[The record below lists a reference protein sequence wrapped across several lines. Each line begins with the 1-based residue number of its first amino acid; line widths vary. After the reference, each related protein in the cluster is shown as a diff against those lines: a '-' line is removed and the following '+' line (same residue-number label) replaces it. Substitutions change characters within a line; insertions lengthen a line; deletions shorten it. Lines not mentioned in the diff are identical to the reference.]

1 MENNYSFKT
10 TQTSL
15 FKEKE
20 NLDIEFVYETDEAT
34 FFILEKDN
42 EIYWLLEV
50 FETGEIMVSDENGS
64 VLEKSERFVNLL
76 RLDI

>member
-1 MENNYSFKT
+1 METNYSFKT
-10 TQTSL
+10 TQTTL
-15 FKEKE
+15 FKERE
-20 NLDIEFVYETDEAT
+20 DLNIEFVYETDEAA

-50 FETGEIMVSDENGS
+50 FETGEIMVSDEDGS

>member
-1 MENNYSFKT
+1 METNYSFKT
-10 TQTSL
+10 TQTTL

-20 NLDIEFVYETDEAT
+20 NLNIEFVYETDEAA

-50 FETGEIMVSDENGS
+50 FETGEIMVSDEDGS

>member
-64 VLEKSERFVNLL
+64 VLEKSERFLNLL